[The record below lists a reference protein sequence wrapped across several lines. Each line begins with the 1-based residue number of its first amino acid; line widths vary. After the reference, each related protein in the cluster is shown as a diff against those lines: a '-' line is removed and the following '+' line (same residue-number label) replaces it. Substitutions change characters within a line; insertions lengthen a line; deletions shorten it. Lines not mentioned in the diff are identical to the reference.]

1 MVRPQLIS
9 VVAASQSINHHSS
22 IHRRHQDE
30 EEALDDWPVTS
41 NTRLSYD
48 TGPWQQ
54 LEGAGSPP
62 PIHSTKPKPVP
73 GSISHDPHGLLH
85 PGPQRWR
92 GLAGRDRKAKK
103 DEEEAACER
112 SSAFFGCWALAG
124 RDFFSLFIRLLP
136 SAHLDPRHPYMD
148 GFMALAA
155 PYYLV
160 LSPQVGPLGL
170 LQGSPYL
177 SIYSKY
183 FLTPYQGSPP
193 AIISNPPEETT
204 AKGMDQDKP
213 ISRANA
219 PHPHRPEMAAKL

>member
-1 MVRPQLIS
+1 MIRMASCILGRSGGGDLPAVIGWTAGAVNPRPPSMARPATAQ
-9 VVAASQSINHHSS
+9 ARTAK
-22 IHRRHQDE
+22 
-30 EEALDDWPVTS
+30 
-41 NTRLSYD
+41 
-48 TGPWQQ
+48 GQ
-54 LEGAGSPP
+54 LEA
-62 PIHSTKPKPVP
+62 K
-73 GSISHDPHGLLH
+73 
-85 PGPQRWR
+85 
-92 GLAGRDRKAKK
+92 RKAKK

-160 LSPQVGPLGL
+160 LSPQLSPLGL

-193 AIISNPPEETT
+193 AIISNPP
-204 AKGMDQDKP
+204 
-213 ISRANA
+213 
-219 PHPHRPEMAAKL
+219 